1 LLLVTLAEAAR
12 QELTTWA
19 QLARL
24 QEGQR
29 WISRA
34 RRVF

>member
-1 LLLVTLAEAAR
+1 LLLVALAEAGR
-12 QELTTWA
+12 QGLTTWA

-29 WISRA
+29 WLARA
-34 RRVF
+34 RRY